1 MSPHNINEALHE
13 VEMDLNEGADAVM
26 VKPGMPYLDVIRAV
40 KEKFK
45 VPIFAYQVS
54 GEYSMLKGAI
64 EKGWLQEE
72 VLMEVLH
79 SFKRAGSDCILTYAA
94 EEVAQKLS

>member
-1 MSPHNINEALHE
+1 
-13 VEMDLNEGADAVM
+13 
-26 VKPGMPYLDVIRAV
+26 
-40 KEKFK
+40 
-45 VPIFAYQVS
+45 
-54 GEYSMLKGAI
+54 MLKGAI
-64 EKGWLQEE
+64 EKGWLREE